1 MSDYFMLILKMIKSP
16 LRPGMKKVGGEK
28 KQFTTYS
35 SWFIQ
40 EHTTQLVCF
49 EADIYRINVHIFK
62 SF

>member
-1 MSDYFMLILKMIKSP
+1 MLILKKIKSP
-16 LRPGMKKVGGEK
+16 LRPGMKNIK
-28 KQFTTYS
+28 KKFITYS

-49 EADIYRINVHIFK
+49 EADIYRINVNIFK

>member
-1 MSDYFMLILKMIKSP
+1 MLILKKNKISVETRDEKY
-16 LRPGMKKVGGEK
+16 LK
-28 KQFTTYS
+28 KQFITYS

-49 EADIYRINVHIFK
+49 EADIYRINVNIFK

>member
-1 MSDYFMLILKMIKSP
+1 MLILKKIKSP
-16 LRPGMKKVGGEK
+16 LRPGMKNIKK
-28 KQFTTYS
+28 KQFITYS

-49 EADIYRINVHIFK
+49 EADIYRINVNIFK